1 MEELQEVI
9 TAAEFHPIQCNLFMY
24 SSSKGTIK
32 LSDMRQ
38 RALCDNH
45 AKGEEGERGEVTKR
59 ERKPEN
65 FLTFYLFFLSS
76 IFFSLF

>member
-1 MEELQEVI
+1 MDIKPANMEELQEVI

-38 RALCDNH
+38 KALCDSH
-45 AKGEEGERGEVTKR
+45 AKG
-59 ERKPEN
+59 PI
-65 FLTFYLFFLSS
+65 LFSS
-76 IFFSLF
+76 SSSFFVMFA